1 MRVAHPEICNPHYKM
16 YSVNEASKCLVEHVT
31 VVGCNRSGCRLRR
44 NAVNLYGR
52 AFLSRGIGFQSSGSD
67 SEIAANLYAA
77 RFACF
82 ARGGVGIY
90 AARNGYTDIRITA
103 VLVYQGCRRWQ
114 CLLFRRRYRLLRLF
128 RRLWSSNCRIAAIL
142 HRTSLKKCLSCRRL

>member
-16 YSVNEASKCLVEHVT
+16 YSVNEASKCLAEHVT

-44 NAVNLYGR
+44 NAVNLYGL

-67 SEIAANLYAA
+67 SEIAVNLYAA

-82 ARGGVGIY
+82 ARGGVGLY
-90 AARNGYTDIRITA
+90 AARNGYTDIRITV
-103 VLVYQGCRRWQ
+103 VLVYHKVAVGGNAFYSVAVTVYYDC
-114 CLLFRRRYRLLRLF
+114 
-128 RRLWSSNCRIAAIL
+128 SAAYGHQTVASQQFYIG
-142 HRTSLKKCLSCRRL
+142 RV